1 MKLPI
6 VILTVLGVTF
16 GKSLPTRNLQ
26 DDLNDFLALV
36 PVDEITAIVMDYL
49 ANDAEVQEAVV
60 YLQGEEFHKI
70 VLTVEGLQEF
80 RNFVQ
85 FLEDHGLD
93 AVGYINQLHSV
104 LGWDPYVPPSQ
115 RKHARRGVGVDG
127 LIDDIIAILPID
139 DLKALFLE
147 KLETSP
153 DFKAFYDAVRSPE
166 FQSIVQTLNAMPEY
180 QDLLQKLR
188 DKGVDIDHYIELIR
202 ALFGLSRA
210 ARNLQD
216 DLNDF
221 LALIPT
227 DQILAIAMDYLANDA
242 EVQELVAYLQSDD
255 FHKIMTTIEAL
266 PEFANFYNFLKE
278 HGLDVVDYINEI
290 HSIIGL
296 PPFVPPSRRHTRR
309 GVGINGLIDDVI
321 AILPVDE
328 LKALF
333 QEKLETSPDFKALY
347 EAIRSP
353 EFQSIISTLNA
364 MPEYQK
370 LLQNLRNKGV
380 DVDHFIELIRALF
393 GLSRAARNLQDDLN
407 DFLALIPTDQILAI
421 AMDYLAN
428 DAEVQELVAY
438 LQSDAFHKIITTIE
452 ALPEFANFYNFLK
465 EHGLDV
471 VDYINEIHSIIG
483 LPPFVPPSRRHAR
496 KGVGINGL
504 IDDVIAILPVDE
516 LKALF
521 QEKLE
526 TSPDFK
532 ALYDAI
538 RSPEFQSIIST
549 LNAMPEYQELLQNL
563 RDKGVD
569 VDHFIELIRALFG
582 LSRAARN
589 FPDDQNGY
597 LALIPTDQILAIAMD
612 YLANDAEVQELMAYL
627 QSDDFHKIMTTIEAL
642 PEFANFYNF
651 LKEHGLDVVYYINEI
666 HSIIG
671 LPPFVPPSRRHA
683 RRGVGI
689 DGLID
694 DIIAI
699 LPVDALKDVFQEYLE
714 TCPDFKALYE
724 AILSPEFQSIISTL
738 NAMPEYQELLQN
750 LRDKGFHMDHFIE
763 LIRSLYGLP

>member
-6 VILTVLGVTF
+6 VILAVLGVTF

-49 ANDAEVQEAVV
+49 ANDAEVQEAVA

-80 RNFVQ
+80 GNFVK

-139 DLKALFLE
+139 DLKALFQE

-166 FQSIVQTLNAMPEY
+166 FPSIVQTLNAMPEY

-210 ARNLQD
+210 GRNLQD

-227 DQILAIAMDYLANDA
+227 DEILAIAMDYLANDA

-255 FHKIMTTIEAL
+255 
-266 PEFANFYNFLKE
+266 
-278 HGLDVVDYINEI
+278 
-290 HSIIGL
+290 
-296 PPFVPPSRRHTRR
+296 
-309 GVGINGLIDDVI
+309 
-321 AILPVDE
+321 
-328 LKALF
+328 
-333 QEKLETSPDFKALY
+333 
-347 EAIRSP
+347 
-353 EFQSIISTLNA
+353 
-364 MPEYQK
+364 
-370 LLQNLRNKGV
+370 
-380 DVDHFIELIRALF
+380 
-393 GLSRAARNLQDDLN
+393 
-407 DFLALIPTDQILAI
+407 
-421 AMDYLAN
+421 
-428 DAEVQELVAY
+428 
-438 LQSDAFHKIITTIE
+438 FHKIITTIE

-496 KGVGINGL
+496 RGVGINGLIDDVIAILPVDELKALFQEKLETSPDFKALYDAIRSPEFQILAIAMDYLANDAEVQELVAYLQSDDFHKIITTIEALPEFANFYNFLKEHGLDVVDYINEIHSIIGLPPFVPPSRRHARRGVGINGL

-569 VDHFIELIRALFG
+569 VDHFIELIRSLFG
-582 LSRAARN
+582 L
-589 FPDDQNGY
+589 P
-597 LALIPTDQILAIAMD
+597 
-612 YLANDAEVQELMAYL
+612 
-627 QSDDFHKIMTTIEAL
+627 
-642 PEFANFYNF
+642 
-651 LKEHGLDVVYYINEI
+651 
-666 HSIIG
+666 
-671 LPPFVPPSRRHA
+671 
-683 RRGVGI
+683 
-689 DGLID
+689 
-694 DIIAI
+694 
-699 LPVDALKDVFQEYLE
+699 
-714 TCPDFKALYE
+714 
-724 AILSPEFQSIISTL
+724 
-738 NAMPEYQELLQN
+738 
-750 LRDKGFHMDHFIE
+750 
-763 LIRSLYGLP
+763 